1 MSQGD
6 AFAPGDA
13 LRSVDILYVD
23 GESHRRDGMRR
34 LLLSL
39 GARSVQLTEPG
50 PEALKVALATTCGLV
65 IAEHQTK
72 PVDGIAF
79 VRQLRAVANYPRAL
93 LPALI
98 VGDPVSTDVVKAA
111 LAAGAN
117 HFLVKPLSPAKL
129 YERIAWAVADNR
141 AFAISDGHYVI
152 KALPARP
159 ASPVPAR

>member
-1 MSQGD
+1 MNQGD

-23 GESHRRDGMRR
+23 GESHRRDSMRR

-50 PEALKVALATTCGLV
+50 SEALKVALTTICGLV
-65 IAEHQTK
+65 IAEHRTT
-72 PVDGIAF
+72 PDGIAF

-98 VGDPVSTDVVKAA
+98 VGDPVGTDIVKAA

-129 YERIAWAVADNR
+129 YERVAWAMADNR
-141 AFAISDGHYVI
+141 PFAIQDGHYVI
-152 KALPARP
+152 KPLPARP
-159 ASPVPAR
+159 PAPAMAR